1 MRIPATT
8 SEMFPGLLGELT
20 AAATARSEAHPA
32 AVASHFLVMFGNA
45 VGRGPYFYVGETRH
59 GVQEFCLIVGP
70 TATGRKGDARHLAEV
85 IFAEADP
92 AWAETCIRSGLS
104 SGEGVIYHVRD
115 AIRGI
120 DRKTGDEVVLD
131 SGVADKRLLVVE
143 TEFSQPLRMFRRD
156 GNVLSEV
163 LRDVW
168 DGKAILGTL
177 VKNNPT
183 RATAAHISVIGHVT
197 REDLRV
203 HLADL
208 EIANGLAN
216 RFLVV
221 AVERT
226 QLVPSPPR
234 IPAAVRTKLAT
245 ETAAAL
251 RHARGV
257 GFLPRTAEAEGLWC
271 ELYPELSKERPG
283 LAGALLARGPAH
295 VMRLAALFAL
305 LGRAPAVD
313 VPHLTAAAAWW
324 DYVDDSV
331 GIVFADRTG
340 NWVADRIKA
349 EMLPGQRMDLTAIRK
364 DIFAN
369 HVPAGPLRDGLD
381 LLEQLGDVALTLEA
395 TEGRSRLVV
404 ERLGSTTPTGAA
416 S

>member
-1 MRIPATT
+1 
-8 SEMFPGLLGELT
+8 MFPGLLGELT
-20 AAATARSEAHPA
+20 AVTARSEAHPA

-70 TATGRKGDARHLAEV
+70 TATGRKGDARHLAEAIV
-85 IFAEADP
+85 ADADP
-92 AWAETCIRSGLS
+92 AWAATCIRSGLS

-115 AIRGI
+115 ARSGI
-120 DRKTGDEVVLD
+120 DDKTGKEKLVDA
-131 SGVADKRLLVVE
+131 GVTDKRLVVVE

-177 VKNNPT
+177 VKKEPT
-183 RATAAHISVIGHVT
+183 RATKAHISVIGHVT
-197 REDLRV
+197 REDLRF

-216 RFLVV
+216 RFLIV

-234 IPAAVRTKLAT
+234 IPPAVRTKLAT

-251 RHARGV
+251 DHARGV
-257 GFLPRTAEAEGLWC
+257 GFLPRTAGAERLWC
-271 ELYPELSKERPG
+271 ELYPALSTERPG
-283 LAGALLARGPAH
+283 LEGALLARGPAH

-305 LGRAPAVD
+305 LGRASAVD

-324 DYVDDSV
+324 DYVEDSV
-331 GIVFADRTG
+331 GIVFA
-340 NWVADRIKA
+340 A
-349 EMLPGQRMDLTAIRK
+349 
-364 DIFAN
+364 
-369 HVPAGPLRDGLD
+369 VPAI
-381 LLEQLGDVALTLEA
+381 
-395 TEGRSRLVV
+395 
-404 ERLGSTTPTGAA
+404 GSPTA
-416 S
+416 SKPRCCRASVWT